1 MILEINHNSFKV
13 IGSKPIELNINFNY
27 TNNEPLFET
36 IKIEDGKI
44 YNLEFHQAR
53 VDRSYKEYYK
63 IDSTI
68 NLKEYLKTPPLNGI
82 YRAKLIYNKF
92 GFVSLNYYKYSKK
105 IIKKLALVEIKD
117 FEYSYKY
124 LNRDSF
130 NQLAKIAD
138 EVIITK
144 NGYLKDAT
152 IANIALLDKKSKIW
166 HTPQEPLLQGTS
178 LQKHLEEKNITKEN
192 IHYKD
197 LKNYSKIA
205 LLNAMIDFYII
216 SREKNG

>member
-105 IIKKLALVEIKD
+105 IIKKLALVEIKN

-166 HTPQEPLLQGTS
+166 HTSQEPLLQGTS